1 MKQRILP
8 PLNGVHYA
16 NISMLSPTGEL
27 MSYISEQKAD
37 WYLSRNLAKVISEN
51 PVKIQLTFLPQGLGN
66 HNHPYHMAPKE
77 NLCVVCGTTENLTR
91 HHCVPRCFRKHFP
104 DEHKINASHDVVVL
118 CYECHSNYEV
128 YASELKQTLIDMYGR
143 ESKQD
148 ELQQSKIVKLASAY
162 FLPQVPPSR
171 KDEIKQIISEYFG
184 DDATDELML
193 SLLDC
198 EIIKHGA
205 AKWREVVE
213 HIDDIDTFIKMWRTH
228 FVSIAKPKYL
238 PEHWDIHYQHNH

>member
-1 MKQRILP
+1 
-8 PLNGVHYA
+8 
-16 NISMLSPTGEL
+16 
-27 MSYISEQKAD
+27 
-37 WYLSRNLAKVISEN
+37 
-51 PVKIQLTFLPQGLGN
+51 
-66 HNHPYHMAPKE
+66 
-77 NLCVVCGTTENLTR
+77 
-91 HHCVPRCFRKHFP
+91 
-104 DEHKINASHDVVVL
+104 SHDVVVL
-118 CYECHSNYEV
+118 CDECHSNYEV

-198 EIIKHGA
+198 EIIKH
-205 AKWREVVE
+205 
-213 HIDDIDTFIKMWRTH
+213 
-228 FVSIAKPKYL
+228 
-238 PEHWDIHYQHNH
+238 